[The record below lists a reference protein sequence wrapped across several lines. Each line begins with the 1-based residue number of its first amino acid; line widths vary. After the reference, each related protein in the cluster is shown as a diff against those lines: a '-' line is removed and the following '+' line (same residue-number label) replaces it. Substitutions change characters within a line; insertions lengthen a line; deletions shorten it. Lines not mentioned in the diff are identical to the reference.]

1 MIRQMLPVKTI
12 ESNEVAYLVADH
24 LIHIVI
30 FIIFINIFIIY
41 ERGSR
46 YYSTG
51 TLPWIS
57 PL

>member
-12 ESNEVAYLVADH
+12 ESNAVAYLVADH

-30 FIIFINIFIIY
+30 FIIFINIFINY

-46 YYSTG
+46 
-51 TLPWIS
+51 
-57 PL
+57 